1 VKNFKIIIY
10 ISAILFAVACNQN
23 NNKKSGAKINDT
35 IQALNRFKI
44 TNKKDVNAKTD
55 NLIKYDNSFNKTIVK
70 RTKNSIENIKIIEN
84 TGPKKKYSK
93 DCENLITEIVTS
105 SNRYKQITKG
115 LNKAVVKNGG
125 QFFGIRLDGS
135 PDPKPK
141 EVCGYSK
148 TFDFIV
154 YEMYPDR
161 QLNTARFSFDPDKKL
176 LYENNINSD
185 KLKPLEFDKKL
196 LIKYDSICACF

>member
-1 VKNFKIIIY
+1 MKNFKILIY
-10 ISAILFAVACNQN
+10 ISAILFATACNQN
-23 NNKKSGAKINDT
+23 NNKKSEAKINDT
-35 IQALNRFKI
+35 IQPLNRLKI
-44 TNKKDVNAKTD
+44 ITKKDANSKTD
-55 NLIKYDNSFNKTIVK
+55 NLIKYDNSIEKTIIK
-70 RTKNSIENIKIIEN
+70 KTKNSIENIKIIET
-84 TGPKKKYSK
+84 TGPKKIYTK
-93 DCENLITEIVTS
+93 DCENLITEIVTTS
-105 SNRYKQITKG
+105 DRYKQITKG

-141 EVCGYSK
+141 EVCRYSK

-176 LYENNINSD
+176 LYEYNINSD
-185 KLKPLEFDKKL
+185 KLKPLEFDKNL
-196 LIKYDSICACF
+196 LLKFDSICACY